1 LNLMADEQIFPKTFL
16 DSLSGGPGFEREKFT
31 NVHNISESPTSIRL
45 NPFKSAGVKTGE
57 QVPWCAEGFYLDTR
71 PSFTFDP
78 LFHAG
83 CYYVQEASSMF
94 IDCILKYVRREDDQ
108 PARILDLCAAPG
120 GKSTLI
126 SSAMGPEDLLVANE
140 IIKTR
145 VPVLCDNLNRWG
157 AANIIVSN
165 NDPKDFSR
173 LDGFFD
179 IILVDAPC
187 SGSGMF
193 RKDPSAMNEWSEANV
208 NLCHQ
213 RQERILADIYP
224 ALKENGY
231 LIYSTCSYS
240 HQENEDILDWLC
252 EEFNME
258 SIRIPVDANWGI
270 VESQSEK
277 AKAWGYRFYPD
288 RVKGEGLFAACLQKR
303 ETARQVYQP
312 KSKENQKVPA
322 KELAIIKE
330 YLNNP
335 DEFYFFK
342 LTNDWLTIQRQ
353 HVSGMELLQK
363 HLYLK
368 KSGVRIGEVMGN
380 ELVPN
385 HELALSIHLNK
396 NAVLQ
401 IALDYE
407 QAIQYLRRDNLDLAP
422 VQKGWSLMEFE
433 NQALGWAKLLQNR
446 VNNYF
451 PKEMRILA
459 PQPPK
464 GGV

>member
-1 LNLMADEQIFPKTFL
+1 
-16 DSLSGGPGFEREKFT
+16 
-31 NVHNISESPTSIRL
+31 
-45 NPFKSAGVKTGE
+45 
-57 QVPWCAEGFYLDTR
+57 
-71 PSFTFDP
+71 
-78 LFHAG
+78 
-83 CYYVQEASSMF
+83 
-94 IDCILKYVRREDDQ
+94 
-108 PARILDLCAAPG
+108 
-120 GKSTLI
+120 
-126 SSAMGPEDLLVANE
+126 
-140 IIKTR
+140 
-145 VPVLCDNLNRWG
+145 
-157 AANIIVSN
+157 
-165 NDPKDFSR
+165 
-173 LDGFFD
+173 
-179 IILVDAPC
+179 
-187 SGSGMF
+187 
-193 RKDPSAMNEWSEANV
+193 
-208 NLCHQ
+208 
-213 RQERILADIYP
+213 
-224 ALKENGY
+224 
-231 LIYSTCSYS
+231 
-240 HQENEDILDWLC
+240 
-252 EEFNME
+252 
-258 SIRIPVDANWGI
+258 
-270 VESQSEK
+270 
-277 AKAWGYRFYPD
+277 
-288 RVKGEGLFAACLQKR
+288 VKGEGLFAACLQKR